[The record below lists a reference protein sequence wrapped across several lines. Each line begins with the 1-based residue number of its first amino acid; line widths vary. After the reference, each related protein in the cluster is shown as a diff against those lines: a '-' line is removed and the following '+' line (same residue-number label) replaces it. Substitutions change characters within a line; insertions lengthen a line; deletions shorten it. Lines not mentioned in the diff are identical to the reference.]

1 MNDPASPA
9 DEDTLNLFAL
19 PYFLTTKEGQ
29 RQSRAR
35 VLLGAFNDS
44 EGITAPKNDDFR
56 NSAAM
61 ALRDFIRA
69 APSRQAG
76 DEEHVRF
83 SEAILSALALGIAL
97 SASGKHPE
105 IVKRAIS
112 ERQREYAKARNKEHN
127 QLKAD
132 ALNWYRDHKDRF
144 SSKDKA
150 AEAMAGKI
158 VPVSHRTVRNWLREP
173 KPKP

>member
-1 MNDPASPA
+1 MSEAHTASVVERMNARYFGGGREMNDPASPA

-69 APSRQAG
+69 APSRHAD
-76 DEEHVRF
+76 DEEHKRF
-83 SEAILSALALGIAL
+83 SEAILSAMALGIAL
-97 SASGKHPE
+97 SASGNTP
-105 IVKRAIS
+105 RLLSAPYPNDNAS
-112 ERQREYAKARNKEHN
+112 TQ
-127 QLKAD
+127 
-132 ALNWYRDHKDRF
+132 
-144 SSKDKA
+144 
-150 AEAMAGKI
+150 
-158 VPVSHRTVRNWLREP
+158 
-173 KPKP
+173 KPGIKSTTN